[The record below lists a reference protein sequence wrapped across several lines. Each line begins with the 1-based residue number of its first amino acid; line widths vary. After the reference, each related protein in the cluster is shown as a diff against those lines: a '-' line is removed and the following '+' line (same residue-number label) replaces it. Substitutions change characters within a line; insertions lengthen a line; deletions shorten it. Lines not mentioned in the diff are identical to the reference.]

1 MKNSIL
7 IFLISFISISA
18 SAQLQEAVE
27 RFQFDPS
34 ISYNSSIPSP
44 TEYLGYEL
52 GTQYT
57 FHHQVMGYFEK
68 LAELSD
74 KITFHEYART
84 YENRSV
90 NYAIITSSENHGNL
104 EQIRNQNLKIANTP
118 NSVSVNNEPVVV
130 WMSYNVHGNEP
141 SSSEAAMQTA
151 YRLVASTD
159 SETQ

>member
-1 MKNSIL
+1 MKKFTLLFITA
-7 IFLISFISISA
+7 FLSISA
-18 SAQLQEAVE
+18 SAQLQDAVE

-34 ISYNSSIPSP
+34 VSYNNSIPSP

-57 FHHQVMGYFEK
+57 FHHQVMSYFEK

-90 NYAIITSSENHGNL
+90 NYAIITSADNHTNL
-104 EQIRNQNLKIANTP
+104 DEIRAQNLKVANTP
-118 NSVSVNNEPVVV
+118 NSVSVNEEPVVV

-141 SSSEAAMQTA
+141 SSSEAKEWN
-151 YRLVASTD
+151 YYN
-159 SETQ
+159 